1 MNFTQFVDRFPSK
14 PKRSYFFCGQNF
26 FVNEGVQMVKDHI
39 KPDLDFDFERL
50 TNPSEVA
57 VVDALR
63 VQAVVG
69 HRLIIAES
77 PYNFEQWIEAPTW
90 LHKMPPDVSIIF
102 THTEDVLTTNALVQE
117 VIKKGF
123 FVSCKELDEYEG
135 ELFQWVQKE
144 LSPCDEGAVNEI
156 IQMLGSNYA
165 RIRQEVKKLRIV
177 TDRQLTAQNVTK
189 LLGLPEPRD
198 VFNLMKHLGARNK
211 ELALET
217 CLRME
222 ESASALGFVGLLESQ
237 FRRLSYLH
245 YLRSGGAEDRDIVVR
260 LKIHRFYVSQTLEL
274 SRQFNAQHCRQVLK
288 MLEKVDHQLRRGAD
302 FGTVIPKFIVEFL
315 SNAK

>member
-14 PKRSYFFCGQNF
+14 SKRCYFFCGQNF
-26 FVNEGVQMVKDHI
+26 FVNEAVQMVKDYI

-50 TNPSEVA
+50 SHPTETA
-57 VVDALR
+57 VIDSLR

-69 HRLIIAES
+69 HRLILADS
-77 PYNFEQWIEAPTW
+77 PKDFEQWKDIPEW
-90 LHKMPPDVSIIF
+90 LHKMPPDVSIVF
-102 THTEDVLTTNALVQE
+102 TYPEDVLTTNPFIQE

-144 LSPCDEGAVNEI
+144 LTPCDEGAVNEI

-165 RIRQEVKKLRIV
+165 RIRQEIKKLRIV
-177 TDRQLTAQNVTK
+177 TDQQLTAQNVTK

-198 VFNLMKHLGARNK
+198 VFNLMEHLGTRKK

-222 ESASALGFVGLLESQ
+222 ESSSALGFVGLLEHR
-237 FRRLSYLH
+237 FRQLSYLH
-245 YLRSGGAEDRDIVVR
+245 YLRQGGMEDRDIVIR
-260 LKIHRFYVSQTLEL
+260 LKIHRFYISQVLAL
-274 SRQFNAQHCRQVLK
+274 SRQFNASHCRLALK
-288 MLEKVDHQLRRGAD
+288 MLETVDHQLRRGAD
-302 FGTVIPKFIVEFL
+302 FSVAIPKFIVQFL
-315 SNAK
+315 EDAK